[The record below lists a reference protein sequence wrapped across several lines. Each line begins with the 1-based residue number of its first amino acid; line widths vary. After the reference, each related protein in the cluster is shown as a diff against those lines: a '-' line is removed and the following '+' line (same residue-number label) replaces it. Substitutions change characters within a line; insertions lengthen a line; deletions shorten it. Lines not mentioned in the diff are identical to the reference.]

1 MGIVLPFLIITPQ
14 SRGLSIGA
22 IGAVF
27 AVHSAVAIVLGVAR
41 WRPRRER
48 ARRERWPAASWG

>member
-1 MGIVLPFLIITPQ
+1 VGIVLPFLIITPQ

-27 AVHSAVAIVLGVAR
+27 AVHSAVAIVLGVGAL
-41 WRPRRER
+41 
-48 ARRERWPAASWG
+48 AAAQGAGAA